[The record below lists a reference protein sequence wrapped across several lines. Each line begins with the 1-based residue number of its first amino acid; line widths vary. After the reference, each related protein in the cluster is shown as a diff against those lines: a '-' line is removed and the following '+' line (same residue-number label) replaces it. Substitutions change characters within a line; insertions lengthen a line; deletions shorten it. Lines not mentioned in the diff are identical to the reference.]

1 MDHKSPRR
9 SIRNY
14 HEPAGGW
21 GALKAVAT
29 ALNEQDTAIK
39 GGATLLRMNQ
49 PQGFDCPGCA
59 WPDPKH
65 TSSFEFCENGAKAVA
80 WEATGKRCTP
90 EFFAAHSVTEL
101 EKWNDYDLEM
111 TGRLTHPMTYDAD
124 TDHYV
129 AISWDDAFAL
139 VAKHLNAL
147 ANPNSVEFYTSG
159 RASNEAAFL
168 YQLFAREYG
177 TNNFP
182 DCSNM
187 CHEATSVGLP
197 ESLGVGKGTVLL
209 EDFDVVDAIFI
220 FGQNPGTNSP
230 RMMTSLRNASRRG
243 TRIISF
249 NPLRERALERFQAPQ
264 NAVEMVTLTST
275 PISTNIYQVRVGGDA
290 AALRGMMKAVIEAD
304 ERALADDASRIID
317 IDFINGHTMGFE
329 DLAADLRATS
339 WESIER
345 ESGLSRGDLKMA
357 ALVYIEAHSVILVY
371 GMGITQ
377 HRRGSETVQQIA
389 NLALLRGNIGR
400 PGAGLCP
407 VRGHSNVQGDRTVGI
422 TEKPTPEFLDRLE
435 RRFGI
440 KPPRAHGHDVVLALE
455 AMLRDEAKVFIAL
468 GGNFA
473 AAIPDQTRTQAAI
486 RRLDLTVQVSTKLN
500 RSHLVHGKQ
509 ALIMPCLGRTELD
522 VQATGPQSIT
532 VEDSMSMVHASTGMN
547 TPASEYL
554 KSEPAIVA
562 GLARATLGNRS
573 KVMWE
578 DLVADYDRIRD
589 AIEDVFPIFQGYNA
603 RIRVPGGF
611 HLTSMARERIWMT
624 ASGRANFLVLK
635 GINEDPQEF
644 DDKILWLTTIRSH
657 DQYNTTIYS
666 YSDRYRGIFGQR
678 DILLINDHDMA
689 KRGLSDGDRV
699 DLFTASTDGIERAVR
714 NIRVVRYKV
723 PDGCCAAYY
732 PETNSLMPLYARDPL
747 SHTPSAK
754 AIPIRVVPVD
764 SKDVPQTSADR
775 TEAR

>member
-1 MDHKSPRR
+1 MESLMSEDDVAGVGE
-9 SIRNY
+9 Y
-14 HEPAGGW
+14 EGAAAGG
-21 GALKAVAT
+21 GALKAVADAVRGQKAIVKET
-29 ALNEQDTAIK
+29 RGLLN
-39 GGATLLRMNQ
+39 MNQ
-49 PQGFDCPGCA
+49 PHGFDCPGCA

-65 TSSFEFCENGAKAVA
+65 TSSFEFCENGAKAVS
-80 WEATGKRCTP
+80 WEATAKRTTP
-90 EFFAAHSVTEL
+90 EFFAAHTVSDL
-101 EKWNDYDLEM
+101 WKWPDFDLENE
-111 TGRLTHPMTYDAD
+111 GRLTHPMAYDRA
-124 TDHYV
+124 TDRYLP
-129 AISWDDAFAL
+129 ISWDE
-139 VAKHLNAL
+139 AL
-147 ANPNSVEFYTSG
+147 AKIGAALRELPHPDMAEFYTSG

-230 RMMTSLRNASRRG
+230 RMMTTLRNASRRG

-264 NAVEMVTLTST
+264 NPVEMVTLTST

-290 AALRGMMKAVIEAD
+290 AALKGIMKAVIEAD
-304 ERALADDASRIID
+304 EIALADDAPRIID
-317 IDFINGHTMGFE
+317 IDFINGHTLGFE

-345 ESGLSRGDLKMA
+345 ESGLSRGDLKAA

-422 TEKPTPEFLDRLE
+422 TEKPTPEFLDRIE
-435 RRFGI
+435 WRFGF

-455 AMLRDEAKVFIAL
+455 AMLRDEAKVFIGL

-473 AAIPDQTRTQAAI
+473 AAIPDQTRTHAAI

-509 ALIMPCLGRTELD
+509 ALILPCLGRTEID

-532 VEDSMSMVHASTGMN
+532 
-547 TPASEYL
+547 
-554 KSEPAIVA
+554 
-562 GLARATLGNRS
+562 
-573 KVMWE
+573 
-578 DLVADYDRIRD
+578 
-589 AIEDVFPIFQGYNA
+589 
-603 RIRVPGGF
+603 
-611 HLTSMARERIWMT
+611 
-624 ASGRANFLVLK
+624 
-635 GINEDPQEF
+635 
-644 DDKILWLTTIRSH
+644 
-657 DQYNTTIYS
+657 
-666 YSDRYRGIFGQR
+666 
-678 DILLINDHDMA
+678 
-689 KRGLSDGDRV
+689 
-699 DLFTASTDGIERAVR
+699 
-714 NIRVVRYKV
+714 
-723 PDGCCAAYY
+723 
-732 PETNSLMPLYARDPL
+732 
-747 SHTPSAK
+747 
-754 AIPIRVVPVD
+754 
-764 SKDVPQTSADR
+764 
-775 TEAR
+775 